1 MKQKRSAEFKSKVAF
16 EALKENHTLNE
27 IGSEFKVH
35 PLQVGKWKKQLQ
47 EEAKEFFADKRVK
60 KRKDPQEITEEQL
73 QNLIGRLTMENEW
86 LKKKLGL

>member
-16 EALKENHTLNE
+16 EALKENRTLNE
-27 IGSEFKVH
+27 IGSEFKVD

-47 EEAKEFFADKRVK
+47 EEAKEFFTDKRVK
-60 KRKDPQEITEEQL
+60 KQKDPQEITEEQL